1 MNKTE
6 YSVDLPG
13 RDRPFYPMTC
23 ASIANSNIGPSSG
36 DYSMWGNSI
45 TMLESFELSNADGE
59 MSLPNVYEHKVSLF
73 WLEPCLYW
81 YNDRPKSSM

>member
-1 MNKTE
+1 
-6 YSVDLPG
+6 
-13 RDRPFYPMTC
+13 
-23 ASIANSNIGPSSG
+23 
-36 DYSMWGNSI
+36 MWGNSI